1 LSSPDIDATV
11 TRFDADTPRERLGL
25 AAEAI
30 LAHRKRDSDR
40 ATFEAEAAVLAF
52 DHGRF
57 TFSVTDEQRSRLD
70 DLLGEYPVFKVAQPE
85 TRKADSGTVYVSAVT
100 DPKHAADFVEA
111 AFRSVYELPEDYRL
125 WVAAV

>member
-1 LSSPDIDATV
+1 V
-11 TRFDADTPRERLGL
+11 TRFDADGPRERRGL

-40 ATFEAEAAVLAF
+40 TTFEADDVALVF
-52 DHGRF
+52 DDGRF
-57 TFSVTDEQRSRLD
+57 TFSVTDEQRPRLD
-70 DLLGEYPVFKVAQPE
+70 DLLGEYPVFKIAQPE
-85 TRKADSGTVYVSAVT
+85 TRKADPGTVYVSAVT

-125 WVAAV
+125 WVTAV